1 MRHPIFALLCV
12 LALGS
17 VVPAC
22 LGEAPAP
29 VAPRA
34 EGPLVIHVWIDP
46 LFAAEHVA
54 EITDELRRMGRL
66 GPSFC
71 LVRDERAADVRLAA
85 AVTDCA
91 TGRHHDAVRRIA
103 FVDRY
108 CAPSPRAFRAM
119 VGHELSAALGLSI
132 VCRDEGKTSCS
143 PVGRGVAMMNEPPAP
158 DVGTEADWQD
168 EPTDLDIAEFARTMG
183 E

>member
-1 MRHPIFALLCV
+1 MRLSLIALICL
-12 LALGS
+12 LAS
-17 VVPAC
+17 AC
-22 LGEAPAP
+22 AVETPAP
-29 VAPRA
+29 VAAAPEA
-34 EGPLVIHVWIDP
+34 PLVIHVWIDP
-46 LFAAEHVA
+46 LFATEHVREVA
-54 EITDELRRMGRL
+54 DELNRMGRL
-66 GPSFC
+66 GTSFC

-119 VGHELSAALGLSI
+119 VGHELSAALGLSV
-132 VCRDEGKTSCS
+132 VCRDEGKTACS
-143 PVGRGVAMMNEPPAP
+143 PVGRGVAMMNEPPTPA
-158 DVGTEADWQD
+158 ESSEQDWQD